1 MNLSKTTLID
11 CTLRDGGYYTNWD
24 FDPELVKKYINAL
37 YAAGINH
44 IELGY
49 RSKKQS
55 GYFGALAYSKEE
67 FISEININHRI
78 NFGVMINA
86 SEIITTKNFNKY
98 MKDLFPNPKKKSAIS
113 FVRIATKF
121 YELKTALPTRASN
134 GVFAIYK
141 LLFTLSFT
149 LLPFSSFIL

>member
-24 FDPELVKKYINAL
+24 FDPKLVKKYINAL

-67 FISEININHRI
+67 FISEININI
-78 NFGVMINA
+78 
-86 SEIITTKNFNKY
+86 
-98 MKDLFPNPKKKSAIS
+98 
-113 FVRIATKF
+113 
-121 YELKTALPTRASN
+121 
-134 GVFAIYK
+134 
-141 LLFTLSFT
+141 LL
-149 LLPFSSFIL
+149 ILV